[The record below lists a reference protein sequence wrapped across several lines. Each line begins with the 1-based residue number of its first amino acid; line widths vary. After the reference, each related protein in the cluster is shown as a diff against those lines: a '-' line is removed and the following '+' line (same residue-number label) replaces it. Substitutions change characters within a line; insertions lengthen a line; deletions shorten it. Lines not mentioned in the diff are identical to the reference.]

1 MIPQNIKLN
10 KVKKYIQLS
19 YEGEKHLLIS
29 AAFLRA
35 CSPSANNKSHRKNPD
50 PKLFND
56 IKIDQIKKIGNYA
69 IKIEFSDGHSTGIY
83 SWEYLYKVGIKFQNF
98 LTP

>member
-1 MIPQNIKLN
+1 M
-10 KVKKYIQLS
+10 
-19 YEGEKHLLIS
+19 LIS

-35 CSPSANNKSHRKNPD
+35 SSRSAENKAHRKNPD
-50 PKLFND
+50 PKLFSDVTINH
-56 IKIDQIKKIGNYA
+56 IKKIGNYA

-98 LTP
+98 STP